1 MGKAIA
7 SAIIVLIIG
16 VLTEGYLGAKGDFRG
31 IGVILSIAL
40 MGGLIIYF
48 NENKK

>member
-1 MGKAIA
+1 MGKTIA

-16 VLTEGYLGAKGDFRG
+16 VLTEIYLGSKGDLIG
-31 IGVILSIAL
+31 IILSIAL

-48 NENKK
+48 DENKK